1 MKNQILLHCCCA
13 VCASFCIE
21 KLRNMDYE
29 VILFYSNSN
38 IDTEDEF
45 KKRLKELEKLANIY
59 RLELVVDEYRHED
72 WLAAVQGLENEPERG
87 RRCGRCFAFNFNRA
101 SEEAERRRIPF
112 TTTLSISPHKDS
124 KQLMTEGTMFE
135 NFEFFNFKKQN
146 GYLETL
152 ALAKAYNLYRQ
163 NYCGCEFSKQH
174 LLDKLDAK

>member
-59 RLELVVDEYRHED
+59 RLELIVDEYCHEN

-87 RRCGRCFAFNFNRA
+87 KRFVVR
-101 SEEAERRRIPF
+101 
-112 TTTLSISPHKDS
+112 SIV
-124 KQLMTEGTMFE
+124 
-135 NFEFFNFKKQN
+135 
-146 GYLETL
+146 
-152 ALAKAYNLYRQ
+152 
-163 NYCGCEFSKQH
+163 
-174 LLDKLDAK
+174 